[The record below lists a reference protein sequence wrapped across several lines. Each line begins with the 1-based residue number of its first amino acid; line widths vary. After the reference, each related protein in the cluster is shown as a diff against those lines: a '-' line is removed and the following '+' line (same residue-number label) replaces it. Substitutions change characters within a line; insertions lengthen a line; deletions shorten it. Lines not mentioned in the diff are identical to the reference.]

1 MLIMTDLTDCLTDA
15 GFKFLIILHK
25 LKKANIE
32 TYEIYILPIQM
43 DLIK

>member
-1 MLIMTDLTDCLTDA
+1 MLIMTDLTDSLTDA